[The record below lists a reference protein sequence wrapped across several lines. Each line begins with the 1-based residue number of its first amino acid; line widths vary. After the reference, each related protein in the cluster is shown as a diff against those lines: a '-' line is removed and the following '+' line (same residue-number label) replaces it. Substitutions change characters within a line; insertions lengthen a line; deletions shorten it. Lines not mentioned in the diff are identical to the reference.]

1 MVSEGVCKIGRQR
14 IRLAAAP
21 PQDAAVE
28 ADCQSVCYRGVGKQE
43 MASVPAVSVQNL
55 VYRYG
60 ERDALKGIS
69 FLVEPGQVFGLL
81 GPNGGGKTT
90 LFRIL
95 STLLLPADGRA
106 EVFSVD
112 VAKDP
117 LGVRRQIGVVFQN
130 QSLDRRLTAAENLV
144 HQGHLYGLRGNILR
158 DRIDRAL
165 DRVGLA
171 DRRNS
176 VVETLSGGM
185 RRRLELA
192 KGLLHSPRLLLLDEP
207 STGVDPGGRRDFWDY
222 LQLLRREEGVTI
234 LLTTHLLD
242 EADKCDR
249 LAILDEGSLVAQGTP
264 SGLKSEI
271 GGEVVILAA
280 GDPHALLAD
289 LPAGWDIQASV
300 VGGAV
305 RFEHP
310 EGSRLAARLMEELPQ
325 QIESVTVSRPSL
337 EDVFIHMTG
346 HRFGREAA
354 NGDQG

>member
-1 MVSEGVCKIGRQR
+1 
-14 IRLAAAP
+14 
-21 PQDAAVE
+21 
-28 ADCQSVCYRGVGKQE
+28 
-43 MASVPAVSVQNL
+43 MASVPAVKVQDL
-55 VYRYG
+55 AYRYG

-69 FLVEPGQVFGLL
+69 FFVEIGEVFGLL

-95 STLLLPADGRA
+95 STLLLPADGQA
-106 EVFSVD
+106 QVFGID

-158 DRIDRAL
+158 HRIDRVL

-192 KGLLHSPRLLLLDEP
+192 KGLLHRPRLLLLDEP
-207 STGVDPGGRRDFWDY
+207 GTGVDPGARRSFWDY

-264 SGLKSEI
+264 GGLKSEI
-271 GGEVVILAA
+271 GGEVVMLTA
-280 GDPHALLAD
+280 GDPHALLAE
-289 LPAGWDIQASV
+289 LPAGLDIRANV
-300 VGGAV
+300 VDGAV

-310 EGSRLAARLMEELPQ
+310 EGSQLAARLMKELPQ
-325 QIESVTVSRPSL
+325 RIDSVTVSRPSL

-346 HRFGREAA
+346 HRFRQQAA
-354 NGDQG
+354 NGDQR

>member
-1 MVSEGVCKIGRQR
+1 
-14 IRLAAAP
+14 
-21 PQDAAVE
+21 
-28 ADCQSVCYRGVGKQE
+28 
-43 MASVPAVSVQNL
+43 MASVPAVKVQDL
-55 VYRYG
+55 AYRYG

-69 FLVEPGQVFGLL
+69 FFVEPGEVFGLL

-95 STLLLPADGRA
+95 STLLLPADGQA
-106 EVFSVD
+106 QVFGID

-144 HQGHLYGLRGNILR
+144 HQGHLYGLRGSILR
-158 DRIDRAL
+158 DRIDRVV
-165 DRVGLA
+165 DRVGLT

-192 KGLLHSPRLLLLDEP
+192 KGLLHRPRLLLLDEP
-207 STGVDPGGRRDFWDY
+207 GTGVDPGARRDFWDY

-249 LAILDEGSLVAQGTP
+249 LAILDEGSLVAEGTP
-264 SGLKSEI
+264 GGLKSEI
-271 GGEVVILAA
+271 GGEVVMLTA
-280 GDPHALLAD
+280 GDPHALLAE
-289 LPAGWDIQASV
+289 LPAELDIRANV
-300 VGGAV
+300 VDGAV

-310 EGSRLAARLMEELPQ
+310 EGSQLAAQLMKELPQ
-325 QIESVTVSRPSL
+325 RIDSVTVSRPSL
-337 EDVFIHMTG
+337 EDVFIRMTG
-346 HRFGREAA
+346 HRFRQQQAA
-354 NGDQG
+354 NGDQR

>member
-1 MVSEGVCKIGRQR
+1 
-14 IRLAAAP
+14 
-21 PQDAAVE
+21 
-28 ADCQSVCYRGVGKQE
+28 

-55 VYRYG
+55 TYRYG
-60 ERDALKGIS
+60 ERDALKSIS
-69 FLVEPGQVFGLL
+69 FLVEPGEVFGLL

-95 STLLLPADGRA
+95 STLLLPVNGQAR
-106 EVFSVD
+106 VFGVD
-112 VAKDP
+112 VAQDP
-117 LGVRRQIGVVFQN
+117 LAVRRQIGVVFQN

-144 HQGHLYGLRGNILR
+144 HQGHLYGLRGNMLR

-207 STGVDPGGRRDFWDY
+207 STGVDPGARRAFWDY
-222 LQLLRREEGVTI
+222 LQLLRREEGVTV

-280 GDPHALLAD
+280 GDPHALLSE
-289 LPAGWDIQASV
+289 LPAGLDIRANV
-300 VGGAV
+300 VNGAV

-310 EGSRLAARLMEELPQ
+310 EGSQLAAQLMKELPQ
-325 QIESVTVSRPSL
+325 RIDSVTVSRPSL

-346 HRFGREAA
+346 HHFRQQAA
-354 NGDQG
+354 NGDQR